1 MKVKKIKG
9 KGYTY
14 HRILEEVKQKEK
26 YWQKI
31 NWGRCSQEKGTCSR
45 SGSWSSLCLGRL
57 WAHCQHEK
65 WRARMR
71 SEAENK
77 RINLKS
83 RLRTL
88 FYSDLPPYSLLFLH
102 LLPSF
107 PLCRALSRGELRIS
121 LWLGCPE
128 QSFPLMAF
136 AGWMGKATSSLQ
148 TDTEL
153 PVRLPVQ
160 NYTSSQQ

>member
-9 KGYTY
+9 KGCTY

-45 SGSWSSLCLGRL
+45 SESWCSLCLGRL

-71 SEAENK
+71 SKVENK

-88 FYSDLPPYSLLFLH
+88 FYSDFPLYSLLFLH

-107 PLCRALSRGELRIS
+107 PLCRALRS
-121 LWLGCPE
+121 LIMTQGKNPE
-128 QSFPLMAF
+128 GFF
-136 AGWMGKATSSLQ
+136 FF
-148 TDTEL
+148 
-153 PVRLPVQ
+153 
-160 NYTSSQQ
+160 Y